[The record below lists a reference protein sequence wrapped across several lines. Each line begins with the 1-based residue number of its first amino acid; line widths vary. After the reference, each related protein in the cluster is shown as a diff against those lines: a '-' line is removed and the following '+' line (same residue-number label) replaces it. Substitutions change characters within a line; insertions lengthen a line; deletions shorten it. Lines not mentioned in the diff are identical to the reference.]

1 MQSDWCLGNS
11 RAASCRDYRH
21 PFKMQ
26 RPVHGLAITASGQ
39 ERHINEGRTK
49 RSRPASEKSHVCTS
63 TPMEVASAVFSF
75 LLSLNQQRI
84 LKSGE
89 EGHSYT
95 TSRSGPSP
103 LFAASFVACSPPG
116 AHKTPEQ
123 SQAARITEA
132 STVGGGRL
140 LPCKS
145 ETRLFPFPVRLLFP
159 LAPGARAF
167 LSRARPQIWGLSSLA
182 ARLRVCTTTT
192 SSI

>member
-75 LLSLNQQRI
+75 LLPLNQQRI

-103 LFAASFVACSPPG
+103 LFAASSWPVHHLVHTRLQSNPRLPGSQRPAPLAAGASSPANQRHVFSLSPP
-116 AHKTPEQ
+116 
-123 SQAARITEA
+123 
-132 STVGGGRL
+132 
-140 LPCKS
+140 
-145 ETRLFPFPVRLLFP
+145 LLFP